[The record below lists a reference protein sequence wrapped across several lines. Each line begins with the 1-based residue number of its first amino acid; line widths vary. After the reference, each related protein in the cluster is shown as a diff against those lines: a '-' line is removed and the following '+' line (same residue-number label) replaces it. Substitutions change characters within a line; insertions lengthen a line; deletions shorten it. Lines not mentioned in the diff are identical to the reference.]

1 MDSTISSMWQMV
13 AEQEVG
19 VVVVLTNLDT
29 QDYRDYRLFWPD
41 IPGTNMMWDCGY
53 SQFTVSLVSQD
64 DFMPRAIRLR
74 LERSNMTRDLVVV
87 QANNWP
93 QQSSPL
99 STVFDLIKLVDE
111 EQVRMTGGS
120 RETPVLVMD
129 RNGGSQ
135 ASSFCCLMSL

>member
-1 MDSTISSMWQMV
+1 
-13 AEQEVG
+13 
-19 VVVVLTNLDT
+19 
-29 QDYRDYRLFWPD
+29 
-41 IPGTNMMWDCGY
+41 
-53 SQFTVSLVSQD
+53 
-64 DFMPRAIRLR
+64 MPRTIRLM
-74 LERSNMTRDLVVV
+74 LESSSITRDLVVV

-99 STVFDLIKLVDE
+99 STVFDLKLVDE

-135 ASSFCCLMSL
+135 ASSFCCLMSPALFCHKEPSKAYDM